1 MKKKKKAM
9 RYSLLLYILLAMFV
23 EIHGQSAIFLHHSTG
38 QGVFVDGKV
47 ASWIN
52 QYNSKNGTNYTVTA
66 RAYPGTPYPWE
77 NYPYDYWNLWL
88 NGQCSTVDANTQCLG
103 NILQSYDMVIF
114 KHCFPGAGIGP
125 DQGTPAVNSPVKT
138 IGNYKLQYRAL
149 RNLMDQ
155 YPAKKFIVWT
165 LAPLHRLGTTTEEA
179 TRAREFV
186 NWVKSTWLSEDGK
199 THPNIYI
206 FDFYNLVAESNT
218 NPVNGKVN
226 CLKYEYEISH
236 SNGDSHPNL
245 LANQTVGPVF
255 AEFIVN
261 TFKGQSTGI
270 NEYDNRDEIIIS
282 LDPGQHQLS
291 IDISQT
297 GENKMSVRIFNINGQ
312 MVYNNPF
319 SEESTMLINTSGFPN
334 GAYIIWIIAGRH
346 SFVQKFVITRR

>member
-1 MKKKKKAM
+1 MNM
-9 RYSLLLYILLAMFV
+9 RL
-23 EIHGQSAIFLHHSTG
+23 
-38 QGVFVDGKV
+38 
-47 ASWIN
+47 
-52 QYNSKNGTNYTVTA
+52 VT
-66 RAYPGTPYPWE
+66 
-77 NYPYDYWNLWL
+77 
-88 NGQCSTVDANTQCLG
+88 
-103 NILQSYDMVIF
+103 
-114 KHCFPGAGIGP
+114 
-125 DQGTPAVNSPVKT
+125 
-138 IGNYKLQYRAL
+138 
-149 RNLMDQ
+149 
-155 YPAKKFIVWT
+155 
-165 LAPLHRLGTTTEEA
+165 
-179 TRAREFV
+179 
-186 NWVKSTWLSEDGK
+186 
-199 THPNIYI
+199 
-206 FDFYNLVAESNT
+206 
-218 NPVNGKVN
+218 
-226 CLKYEYEISH
+226 
-236 SNGDSHPNL
+236 HPNL